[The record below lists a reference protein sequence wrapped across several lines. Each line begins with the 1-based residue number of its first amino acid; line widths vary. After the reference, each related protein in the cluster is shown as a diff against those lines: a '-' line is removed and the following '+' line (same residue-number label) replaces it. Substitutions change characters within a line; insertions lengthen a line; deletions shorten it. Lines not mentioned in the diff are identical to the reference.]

1 VTLVAVSEPLAAP
14 AYVNAVLA
22 TYLQLPDTPLRASVA
37 DQRLARQLFDRA
49 VPLPTVESALLLGS
63 LRRLA
68 RPAAPPPLQP
78 IRSLAY
84 FQPMVDEL
92 LAQPPLPDGYLSYL
106 KLKLERF
113 SSAMVQKSTLA
124 PDR

>member
-1 VTLVAVSEPLAAP
+1 MTLVAVSEPLAAP
-14 AYVNAVLA
+14 AYVNAVLVY
-22 TYLQLPDTPLRASVA
+22 YLQLPDTPLRASAA
-37 DQRLARQLFDRA
+37 DQRLAWQLFDRA
-49 VPLPTVESALLLGS
+49 VPLQTVESALLLGS

-68 RPAAPPPLQP
+68 RPSDLPPLQP

-84 FQPMVDEL
+84 FQPIVDEL
-92 LAQPPLPDGYLSYL
+92 LGQPPLPDSYRSYL

-113 SSAMVQKSTLA
+113 SSAMVQKSTLS

>member
-1 VTLVAVSEPLAAP
+1 MTLVAVSEPLATH

-22 TYLQLPDTPLRASVA
+22 HYLQLPDTPLRASLA

-49 VPLPTVESALLLGS
+49 VPLPAVESALLLGS

-68 RPAAPPPLQP
+68 RPAGLPPLQP
-78 IRSLAY
+78 VRSLAY
-84 FQPMVDEL
+84 FLPLVEEL
-92 LAQPPLPDGYLSYL
+92 LAQPLPDGYVHYL

-113 SSAMVQKSTLA
+113 TSAMVQKTTLS